1 MHYTTKITSQNV
13 VTEVMIHWWTHVF
26 IGFDSTFSNADVV
39 YFLLKSTFIDIFLKD
54 THKPYGK
61 WLTEKTINRVE

>member
-1 MHYTTKITSQNV
+1 
-13 VTEVMIHWWTHVF
+13 MIHWWTHAF